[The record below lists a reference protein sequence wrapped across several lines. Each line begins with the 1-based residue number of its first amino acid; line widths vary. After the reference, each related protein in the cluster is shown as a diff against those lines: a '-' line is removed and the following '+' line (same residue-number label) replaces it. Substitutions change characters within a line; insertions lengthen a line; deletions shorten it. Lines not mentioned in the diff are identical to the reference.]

1 MEQVAFFIDKIS
13 YGWFDDSYK
22 GSDWQVAISAS
33 DAWGTDAPALLLQGL
48 IQQRNADIPAPL
60 YVIIDYD
67 FFLHSVYRA
76 FLQYENTVDQNQYEK
91 HWMPFPV
98 KQWNMIAALY
108 NK

>member
-13 YGWFDDSYK
+13 YGWFDDSFK

-33 DAWGTDAPALLLQGL
+33 DAWGTDAPALLPQGL

-76 FLQYENTVDQNQYEK
+76 FYSMKIRLIRTNMKNIGC
-91 HWMPFPV
+91 HFP
-98 KQWNMIAALY
+98 
-108 NK
+108 